1 MVNKKVSKSGMADYT
16 PCFEF
21 CSPMQT
27 EADFPTVK
35 WTEDK
40 DGNFVG
46 KCQSCGTIYNYKTVD
61 YEV

>member
-1 MVNKKVSKSGMADYT
+1 MGDFTFCV
-16 PCFEF
+16 EF

-27 EADFPTVK
+27 ANDFPTVK
-35 WTEDK
+35 WVKDR

-46 KCQSCGTIYNYKTVD
+46 RCLSCGTIYNYRTVD

>member
-1 MVNKKVSKSGMADYT
+1 MADYT